1 MREHSVLRRTL
12 IVYAELSERLRSN
25 TGKIG
30 PRALADAAKLFR
42 EFGEDYHEHTLGYAK
57 ATAAGSWLRSRER
70 QAGRAAR
77 LEEPLQEHRREDA
90 KQHGDH
96 ERQPM
101 GHGPLPLTLTLLW
114 IGFRAFAL
122 MPLHTPMVSR
132 SSVRDK
138 RVE

>member
-1 MREHSVLRRTL
+1 MCSRAGPLARAKKDPAGKSFGGVG
-12 IVYAELSERLRSN
+12 
-25 TGKIG
+25 TGV
-30 PRALADAAKLFR
+30 ATAS
-42 EFGEDYHEHTLGYAK
+42 GYAK

-96 ERQPM
+96 ERQPA